1 MGPMESPKEKV
12 RAEAIDE
19 IDRLIEA
26 NRLRCLWFLRPDYH
40 PSTDHERLRALAYIE
55 RYGDRDAYRRAT
67 ELTRWLSRH
76 SSGPSAVS

>member
-1 MGPMESPKEKV
+1 MEGIQEHD
-12 RAEAIDE
+12 RAAALRE

-40 PSTDHERLRALAYIE
+40 PSTDSERLRALEYIE
-55 RYGDRDAYRRAT
+55 RYGDRNAYRRAS

-76 SSGPSAVS
+76 SSAQSAVS

>member
-1 MGPMESPKEKV
+1 MEDIQGND
-12 RAEAIDE
+12 RAAALAE

-40 PSTDHERLRALAYIE
+40 PSTDSERLRALEYIG
-55 RYGDRDAYRRAT
+55 RYGDRDAYRRAI

-76 SSGPSAVS
+76 SSARSAVS